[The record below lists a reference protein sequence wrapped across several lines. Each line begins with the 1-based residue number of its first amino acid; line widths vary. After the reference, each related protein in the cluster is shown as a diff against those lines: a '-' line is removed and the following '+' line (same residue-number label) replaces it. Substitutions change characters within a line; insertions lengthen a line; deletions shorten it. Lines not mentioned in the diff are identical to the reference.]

1 MTAKKHL
8 KKKTLA
14 GVALAILLATGSMA
28 AMVHPAHAAAPKTD
42 VIKMSDGWWY
52 TENGQ
57 IIRTDTVARNSNGW
71 WVIRNGKVD
80 FNYTGFAQNNNG
92 WWYCQGGKVQF
103 GVNDVIKGTVNGQDG
118 WWYVEGGQVK
128 FIETVAK
135 NSNGWWHIQ
144 NGKVNF
150 ESHTVAQ
157 NSNGWWVIQ
166 NGKVNFNY
174 NGLASNN
181 NGTWKITGGKVTF
194 HENGVIKIGSDWYYL
209 IGSKVTPGPTVAH
222 NSNGWWYIDNSGKVD
237 FNANTVAQNNNGWW
251 VIQNG
256 KVNFNY
262 NGLASNNNGTWKI
275 TGGKVTFH
283 ENGVVKIGSDW
294 YYLIG
299 SRVTPGPT
307 VAHNSNGWWYINKVG
322 KVDFNF
328 NGIAT
333 NANGSWIIQNGKVNF
348 NYNGTYTYNN
358 TTYQIS
364 GGKIIS
370 QACTHK
376 YTATITIPATC
387 TEDGL
392 RTYTC
397 SLCGNSYTETIP
409 AKGHKWTT
417 KTQQVWI
424 EDVLPY
430 SAEETTGYEEY
441 FTCSGSYDDNGEM
454 VYDETE
460 HYNTLEEI
468 AAHKAALIEKN
479 QSILFHHGGIVL
491 HKDPVKSL
499 VTVPAE
505 GHNET
510 LRYQVCSRCG
520 MEQHEHDYRPY
531 YKKIQVIDQK
541 AGSALTVMNN
551 CKEQFPDY
559 PGSIGS
565 NGIGFFVCSTQGCF
579 KAFST
584 LGELKTHFEQTD
596 LEGNYHGRSTNTSI
610 AIYIENE
617 EQSHYDKILAGD
629 RCAFC
634 GEAK

>member
-157 NSNGWWVIQ
+157 NS
-166 NGKVNFNY
+166 
-174 NGLASNN
+174 
-181 NGTWKITGGKVTF
+181 
-194 HENGVIKIGSDWYYL
+194 
-209 IGSKVTPGPTVAH
+209 
-222 NSNGWWYIDNSGKVD
+222 
-237 FNANTVAQNNNGWW
+237 NGWW